1 LYFYFEGCV
10 WWYGLCYYGF
20 YFSVFAAGEVEG
32 RWRGTVPLRMVSGL
46 RVGDGQLNFVSGS
59 RRTDEV
65 IKWA

>member
-1 LYFYFEGCV
+1 M
-10 WWYGLCYYGF
+10 GL
-20 YFSVFAAGEVEG
+20 VDVRMRQVHVIEG

-65 IKWA
+65 IKWT